1 MKQRCKRV
9 KQLKTQIKQERFIHI
24 PVQFDFHLTITPEQL
39 DHLINRAI
47 NEGIGDWGLIEEARV
62 KHRKQACSHHKH
74 HAKNANH
81 AQSKV
86 YLDRYTFPIKVID
99 IEENITYTLKMEN
112 ILWALMITIID
123 FPYALDTTAGYNLD
137 VDKLTIEDID
147 EIIQVAVNRQ
157 LKYNFT

>member
-1 MKQRCKRV
+1 MG
-9 KQLKTQIKQERFIHI
+9 
-24 PVQFDFHLTITPEQL
+24 
-39 DHLINRAI
+39 
-47 NEGIGDWGLIEEARV
+47 GI
-62 KHRKQACSHHKH
+62 
-74 HAKNANH
+74 
-81 AQSKV
+81 QSEV
-86 YLDRYTFPIKVID
+86 YLDRYTFPIKVTD